1 MRVTIAAL
9 LGGALLLTMPVPS
22 QAGPAADD
30 ITLQAERVLA
40 VLADPQLRVAGR
52 ERARRQ
58 AVRRVAEDAIDFNE
72 TGRRTL
78 GAHWEA
84 RSEAE
89 RETFVSLFTD
99 LLDRAFLRHID
110 RWDGEKLVVTG
121 DTVDGD
127 RAIVHARVLLCDGS
141 EVPVELAVVRNG
153 GARWRVWDVRAM
165 GASLVASYRAQ
176 FARMLQAT
184 PYDEMLAKLR
194 AKVDSLEP

>member
-1 MRVTIAAL
+1 MRLLIPALIGAVLLIA
-9 LGGALLLTMPVPS
+9 PISS
-22 QAGPAADD
+22 QAGSAAED
-30 ITLQAERVLA
+30 INLQAERILA
-40 VLADPQLRVAGR
+40 VLADPQLKLAGR

-78 GAHWEA
+78 GAHWDG

-89 RETFVSLFTD
+89 RQMFVSLFTD
-99 LLDRAFLRHID
+99 LLDRAFLRHVD
-110 RWDGEKLVVTG
+110 RWDGERLLVAG

-127 RAIVHARVLLCDGS
+127 RATVHARVVLRDGS
-141 EVPVELAVVRNG
+141 EVPVDLAVVRNG

-165 GASLVASYRAQ
+165 GASLVSSYRAQ
-176 FARMLQAT
+176 FTRMLQAT
-184 PYDEMLAKLR
+184 PYDEMLVKLR

>member
-1 MRVTIAAL
+1 MRVTIATL
-9 LGGALLLTMPVPS
+9 LGAVLLTMPLPS
-22 QAGPAADD
+22 RAGSAADD
-30 ITLQAERVLA
+30 INLQAERILA
-40 VLADPQLRVAGR
+40 VLADPQLKVAGQ

-78 GAHWEA
+78 GPHWEG

-89 RETFVSLFTD
+89 RQTFVSLFTD
-99 LLDRAFLRHID
+99 LLDRAFLRHVD
-110 RWDGEKLVVTG
+110 RWDGEKLVVAG

-127 RAIVHARVLLCDGS
+127 RAIVHAKVLLRDGS
-141 EVPVELAVVRNG
+141 QVPVDLAVIRDGN
-153 GARWRVWDVRAM
+153 ARWRVWDVRAM
-165 GASLVASYRAQ
+165 GASLVSSYRAQ

-184 PYDEMLAKLR
+184 PYDEMLVKLR

>member
-9 LGGALLLTMPVPS
+9 IGALLLTLPVSS
-22 QAGPAADD
+22 QAGSAAED
-30 ITLQAERVLA
+30 INLQAERILA
-40 VLADPQLRVAGR
+40 VLADPELKVAGQ
-52 ERARRQ
+52 ERARRE

-78 GAHWEA
+78 GGHWEA

-89 RETFVSLFTD
+89 RQLFVSLFTD
-99 LLDRAFLRHID
+99 LLDRAFLRHVD
-110 RWDGEKLVVTG
+110 RWDGEKLVVAG

-127 RAIVHARVLLCDGS
+127 RAIVHTKVLLRDGS
-141 EVPVELAVVRNG
+141 QVLVDLAVVRNG
-153 GARWRVWDVRAM
+153 GTRWRVWDVRAM
-165 GASLVASYRAQ
+165 GASLVSSYRAQ

-184 PYDEMLAKLR
+184 PYDEMLLKLR

>member
-9 LGGALLLTMPVPS
+9 IGALLLTMPVSS
-22 QAGPAADD
+22 QAGSAAED
-30 ITLQAERVLA
+30 INLQAERILA
-40 VLADPQLRVAGR
+40 VLADPELKIAGQ

-78 GAHWEA
+78 GSHWET
-84 RSEAE
+84 RSEDE
-89 RETFVSLFTD
+89 RQMFVSLFTD
-99 LLDRAFLRHID
+99 LLDRAFLRHVD
-110 RWDGEKLVVTG
+110 RWDGEKLVVAG
-121 DTVDGD
+121 DTVDGE
-127 RAIVHARVLLCDGS
+127 RAIVHTKVLLRDGS
-141 EVPVELAVVRNG
+141 QVSVDLAVVRNG

-165 GASLVASYRAQ
+165 GASLVSSYRAQ

-184 PYDEMLAKLR
+184 PYDEMLLKLR